1 LSINE
6 SSKKIVEKKNKN
18 KQIHSSKK
26 VKSKNKSSQIRK
38 GKGSFKKERKKDQ
51 YSLVNKEMMYKNY
64 EQKLI
69 RQWKALS

>member
-38 GKGSFKKERKKDQ
+38 GKGSFKKKRKKDQ
-51 YSLVNKEMMYKNY
+51 
-64 EQKLI
+64 
-69 RQWKALS
+69 

>member
-6 SSKKIVEKKNKN
+6 SSKKTVAKKKN

-26 VKSKNKSSQIRK
+26 VKSKNRKGSQIRK

-51 YSLVNKEMMYKNY
+51 
-64 EQKLI
+64 
-69 RQWKALS
+69 

>member
-1 LSINE
+1 MSINE
-6 SSKKIVEKKNKN
+6 SSKKTVAKKKNN
-18 KQIHSSKK
+18 KQIHSFKK
-26 VKSKNKSSQIRK
+26 VKSKNRKDSQIRK

-69 RQWKALS
+69 RQ